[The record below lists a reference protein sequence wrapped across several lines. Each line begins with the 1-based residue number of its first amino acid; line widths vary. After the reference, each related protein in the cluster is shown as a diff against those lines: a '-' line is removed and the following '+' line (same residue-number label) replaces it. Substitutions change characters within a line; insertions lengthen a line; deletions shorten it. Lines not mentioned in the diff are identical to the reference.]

1 MNFSEKL
8 YMLRAKAR
16 LTQDEMADKFG
27 VSRQTIYKWENGV
40 TYPEVDKIIKI
51 SEFFDVSID
60 YLLKNNLKG
69 NINVDSVEKAV
80 LQFLGI
86 SQDMSKISE
95 KIIEF
100 MRDGILDNAEREQ
113 LEEIMLVLE
122 QLIENIV
129 QIRDTIFSDKDDK

>member
-1 MNFSEKL
+1 
-8 YMLRAKAR
+8 MLRAKAR